1 MFSNNGKI
9 SSRQIK
15 RLLIFDLFGAGSLLL
30 PAHLAGSGNGAGIW
44 SILAGTALAGLYLWI
59 ILVCCGQAPIDYL
72 GYLKGGWGDFLSK
85 FFYMCYAVICIFSC
99 AWAAKL
105 LTELMCGS
113 LLDSREFPVALFV
126 ILALAFYGGIAGL
139 EARAR
144 VYEIMFWV
152 LVIPLVIMLL
162 LCIRQVQVMQWF
174 PLTGAADGD
183 GAGWLWSGTW
193 KCFLAFL
200 PLTFLLFLIPHMKNR
215 KKTGQ
220 AASWAVA
227 ASGAA
232 ILIIYLILLG
242 IFGSGALA
250 QEEYPVITL
259 MGMVKIPGDFLKRL
273 DAVMVGVWFFTL
285 YALIGSALYYGVDT
299 AYSVFQ
305 KKRRNSAEN
314 LNADSKNEQGKKW
327 WFFVTAAAVYGIAYG
342 FHLWPQAE
350 EAVCEIFNF
359 AGVPFLVLVP
369 AGALVLNRMHS

>member
-1 MFSNNGKI
+1 MFSNNDKI

-30 PAHLAGSGNGAGIW
+30 PAQLAGEGNGLWCIIAGI
-44 SILAGTALAGLYLWI
+44 IMAALYLWM
-59 ILVCCGQAPIDYL
+59 ILVCCSQAHLDYL
-72 GYLKGGWGDFLSK
+72 EFLKGGWGNFLSC
-85 FFYMCYAVICIFSC
+85 FFYMCYAVISVLAC
-99 AWAAKL
+99 AWAAKM
-105 LTELMCGS
+105 LTELMCDS
-113 LLDSREFPVALFV
+113 LLDSRQFSVALLV
-126 ILALAFYGGIAGL
+126 VLVLAFYGGIAGL

-162 LCIRQVQVMQWF
+162 LCVRQVQVIQWF
-174 PLTGAADGD
+174 PLFQDGD
-183 GAGWLWSGTW
+183 RSGRAWFWSGAC
-193 KCFLAFL
+193 KCFAAFL
-200 PLTFLLFLIPHMKNR
+200 PLTFLLFLIPHVKDR

-227 ASGAA
+227 ASGTA

-285 YALIGSALYYGVDT
+285 YALIGSALYYGVDI
-299 AYSVFQ
+299 ARRVIS
-305 KKRRNSAEN
+305 KRRN
-314 LNADSKNEQGKKW
+314 GKKNHKR
-327 WFFVTAAAVYGIAYG
+327 WFFVMAAAVYGIAYA
-342 FHLWPQAE
+342 FHIWPQAE
-350 EAVCEIFNF
+350 EAVCEIFYL

-369 AGALVLNRMHS
+369 AGALVLNRIRM